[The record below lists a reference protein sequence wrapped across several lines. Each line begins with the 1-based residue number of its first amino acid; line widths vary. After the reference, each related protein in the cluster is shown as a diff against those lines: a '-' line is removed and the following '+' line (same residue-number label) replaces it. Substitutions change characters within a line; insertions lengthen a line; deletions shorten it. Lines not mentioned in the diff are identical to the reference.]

1 MPLETIISP
10 GVSVTENNQS
20 FITQLPI
27 QAGAAIIGPTVKGK
41 VGIPT
46 IVTTYDEY
54 KNVYGATFKSGSQT
68 YSYLTSVSAYNYFN
82 RGGSSLLVTRVVSGS
97 FTPAT
102 ASIQS
107 STVATYA
114 SANINMAQISASV
127 ASNATDGSNTFTV
140 NGITFN
146 FTGSNVTNTNTT
158 IYVNT
163 SSFAASTPNDYS
175 KSSSAIFTYSSSLP
189 PYNATLNTISSSYT
203 STNIKLTYTGS
214 NGLLGNSNTYITGST
229 IYPFAFIN
237 NFTGGTNTV
246 SFTVSTLSEGLIMNS
261 EGTEYTNGSLL
272 NGTADNLRYQISQYN
287 PTNGTFTLLIRQG
300 NDVTNSPS
308 VLETWTNLS
317 LDPTSPNYIE
327 KIIGNQQET
336 IQSDSGEYYINLSG
350 TYQNKSKYIR
360 ISSVSLLTPEYLD
373 NSGVAKPQ
381 YTGSIPYLNT
391 GNFGGAEGSNIPST
405 TGNYYENISNSNTQ
419 GLPAS
424 AYTESIS
431 LLANKD
437 AFKYNFITTPGL
449 VADGANFPSHYS
461 VITSL
466 ISMVQTRGDSMAV
479 VDVVGKGSNISTV
492 TSNASAI
499 DNSYATTYWPWLQT
513 IDPTSG
519 QQIWT
524 PPSTLI
530 PGVYAFTDTTT
541 APWFAPAGTNRGVLS
556 NVISAERILTQGNR
570 DSLYVANV
578 NPIATYPTTGVVVF
592 GQKTLQKKSNALDR
606 VNVRRLLIELKSYIS
621 QIANNLVFEQN
632 TTATRNEFL
641 SQVNPYLQSVQI
653 REGLDEFNVIMD
665 DTNNTPTT
673 IDNNQLIGQIY
684 IKPTKTAEFIL
695 LEFNI
700 LPSGATIV

>member
-1 MPLETIISP
+1 MPPTTIISP
-10 GVSVTENNQS
+10 GVSVTVNNQS
-20 FITQLPI
+20 QTTQLPI

-46 IVTTYDEY
+46 IVTTYSEY
-54 KNVYGATFKSGSQT
+54 ENMYGTTFKSGSQM

-82 RGGSSLLVTRVVSGS
+82 RGGTSLLVTRVVSGS
-97 FTPAT
+97 FSSAT

-107 STVATYA
+107 SIAATSA
-114 SANINMAQISASV
+114 SANISMVQISASV
-127 ASNATDGSNTFTV
+127 ASNATDGSNSFTV
-140 NGITFN
+140 NGITFY
-146 FTGSNVTNTNTT
+146 FTGSNVANTNTI

-163 SSFAASTPNDYS
+163 SSFAASTPANYAAT
-175 KSSSAIFTYSSSLP
+175 SSAIFAYSSSLS
-189 PYNATLNTISSSYT
+189 PYNATLNTISSSYA

-214 NGLLGNSNTYITGST
+214 NGLVGNANTYITGST
-229 IYPFAFIN
+229 LYPFSN
-237 NFTGGTNTV
+237 LQNFTGGTNTT
-246 SFTVSTLSEGLIMNS
+246 SFTLATLSEGLIMNS
-261 EGTEYTNGSLL
+261 DGTEFRNGSLA
-272 NGTADNLRYQISQYN
+272 NGTVDNLRYQISQYN
-287 PTNGTFTLLIRQG
+287 PINGTFTLLIRQG
-300 NDVTNSPS
+300 NDITNSPS

-317 LDPTSPNYIE
+317 LDPISPNYIE
-327 KIIGNQQET
+327 KIIGNQQE
-336 IQSDSGEYYINLSG
+336 IVQSDSGEYYVNLTG

-360 ISSVSLLTPEYLD
+360 INSVNLPTPEYLD
-373 NSGVAKPQ
+373 NSSVAKPQ
-381 YTGSIPYLNT
+381 YTGSIPYLNR
-391 GNFGGAEGSNIPST
+391 GNFGGAIGSNISAT
-405 TGNYYENISNSNTQ
+405 AGNYYENISDLNTQ

-466 ISMVQTRGDSMAV
+466 ISMVQTRGDSMTV
-479 VDVVGKGSNISTV
+479 VDVVGKGANISTV
-492 TSNASAI
+492 TSNATAI
-499 DNSYATTYWPWLQT
+499 DNSYVATYWPWLQT
-513 IDPTSG
+513 VDPTSG

-570 DSLYVANV
+570 DSLYSTNV
-578 NPIATYPTTGVVVF
+578 NPIATYTVSGIVVF
-592 GQKTLQKKSNALDR
+592 GQKTLQKKADALDR
-606 VNVRRLLIELKSYIS
+606 VNVRRLLIDLTSYIS
-621 QIANNLVFEQN
+621 QVANNLVFEQN

-653 REGLDEFNVIMD
+653 REGLDEFNVVMD
-665 DTNNTPTT
+665 ETNNTPTT

-684 IKPTKTAEFIL
+684 LKPTKSIEFIL

-700 LPSGATIV
+700 SPSGAIIG

>member
-1 MPLETIISP
+1 MPQTTIISP
-10 GVSVTENNQS
+10 GVSVTVNNQS
-20 FITQLPI
+20 QITQLPI
-27 QAGAAIIGPTVKGK
+27 QAGAAIIGPTVTGK

-54 KNVYGATFKSGSQT
+54 KNIYGTTFNSGSQI

-82 RGGSSLLVTRVVSGS
+82 RGGTSLLVTRVVSGS

-107 STVATYA
+107 SIAATSA

-127 ASNATDGSNTFTV
+127 ASHATDGSNTFIV
-140 NGITFN
+140 NGITFY
-146 FTGSNVTNTNTT
+146 FTGSNVANTNTAVY
-158 IYVNT
+158 INT
-163 SSFAASTPNDYS
+163 SSFAASTPADYS
-175 KSSSAIFTYSSSLP
+175 RTSSAIFTYSSSVS
-189 PYNATLNTISSSYT
+189 PYNSSLPNISSSYT
-203 STNIKLTYTGS
+203 STNVKLTYTGS
-214 NGLLGNSNTYITGST
+214 NGLAGNSNTYITGSQIIPT
-229 IYPFAFIN
+229 NLTN
-237 NFTGGTNTV
+237 NFTGGTNT
-246 SFTVSTLSEGLIMNS
+246 TALTISTLSEGIIMNS
-261 EGTEYTNGSLL
+261 DGVEYTNGSLA
-272 NGTADNLRYQISQYN
+272 NGTADNLRYQITQYN
-287 PTNGTFTLLIRQG
+287 TTNGTFTLLIRQG
-300 NDVTNSPS
+300 NDITNSPS
-308 VLETWTNLS
+308 ILETWTNLS
-317 LDPTSPNYIE
+317 LDPMSPNYVE
-327 KIIGNQQET
+327 KIIGNQVET
-336 IQSDSGEYYINLSG
+336 VQSDSGEYYVNLSG

-360 ISSVSLLTPEYLD
+360 INSVNLPTPEYLD
-373 NSGVAKPQ
+373 NSGIAKSQ
-381 YTGSIPYLNT
+381 YIGSIPYLNK
-391 GNFGGAEGSNIPST
+391 GNFGGAVGSNIPAT
-405 TGNYYENISNSNTQ
+405 AGNYYENISNTNTQ

-437 AFKYNFITTPGL
+437 AFKFNFITTPGL

-461 VITSL
+461 AITSL

-479 VDVVGKGSNISTV
+479 VDIVGKGANISTV
-492 TSNASAI
+492 TSNATSI
-499 DNSYATTYWPWLQT
+499 DNSYVATYWPWLQT
-513 IDPTSG
+513 IDPNSG

-541 APWFAPAGTNRGVLS
+541 APWFAPAGTNRGVLN

-570 DSLYVANV
+570 DSLYSANV
-578 NPIATYPTTGVVVF
+578 NPIATYTASGIVVF
-592 GQKTLQKKSNALDR
+592 GQKTLQKKSDALDR
-606 VNVRRLLIELKSYIS
+606 VNVRRLLIDLTSYIS
-621 QIANNLVFEQN
+621 QVANNLVFEQN

-665 DTNNTPTT
+665 ETNNTPTT

-684 IKPTKTAEFIL
+684 LKPTKSVEFIL

-700 LPSGATIV
+700 SPSGAIIG

>member
-1 MPLETIISP
+1 MAQTTLISP
-10 GVSVTENNQS
+10 GVSVTVNNQS
-20 FITQLPI
+20 QTTQLPI
-27 QAGAAIIGPTVKGK
+27 QAGAAIIGPTVTGK

-54 KNVYGATFKSGSQT
+54 KNIYGTTFKSGSQI

-82 RGGSSLLVTRVVSGS
+82 RGGTSLLVTRVVSGS

-107 STVATYA
+107 SIAATSA
-114 SANINMAQISASV
+114 SANISMVQISASV
-127 ASNATDGSNTFTV
+127 ASNAADGSNAFTV

-146 FTGSNVTNTNTT
+146 FTGSNVANTNTVVY
-158 IYVNT
+158 INT
-163 SSFAASTPNDYS
+163 SSFAASTPADYS
-175 KSSSAIFTYSSSLP
+175 LTSSAIFAYSSSVS
-189 PYNATLNTISSSYT
+189 PYNSSLPNISSSYT

-214 NGLLGNSNTYITGST
+214 NGLVGNANTYITGST
-229 IYPFAFIN
+229 IIPTNLSN
-237 NFTGGTNTV
+237 NFTGGTNT
-246 SFTVSTLSEGLIMNS
+246 TALTISTLSEGIIMNS
-261 EGTEYTNGSLL
+261 DGVEYTNGSLA
-272 NGTADNLRYQISQYN
+272 NGTADNLRYQITQYN
-287 PTNGTFTLLIRQG
+287 TTNGTFTLLIRQG
-300 NDVTNSPS
+300 NDVTKSPS

-317 LDPTSPNYIE
+317 LDPMSPNYIE
-327 KIIGNQQET
+327 KIIGNQTET
-336 IQSDSGEYYINLSG
+336 VQSDSGEYYVNLSG

-360 ISSVSLLTPEYLD
+360 IDSVNLSTPEYLD
-373 NSGVAKPQ
+373 NSGVAKSQ
-381 YTGSIPYLNT
+381 YTGSIPYLNN
-391 GNFGGAEGSNIPST
+391 GNFGGAIGSNIPAT
-405 TGNYYENISNSNTQ
+405 AGNYYENISNSNTQ

-437 AFKYNFITTPGL
+437 AFKFNFITTPGL

-461 VITSL
+461 AITSL

-479 VDVVGKGSNISTV
+479 VDIVGKGANILTV
-492 TSNASAI
+492 TSNATPI
-499 DNSYATTYWPWLQT
+499 DNSYVATYWPWLQT

-541 APWFAPAGTNRGVLS
+541 APWFSPAGTNRGVLS

-570 DSLYVANV
+570 DSLYSANV
-578 NPIATYPTTGVVVF
+578 NPIATYTASGIVVF
-592 GQKTLQKKSNALDR
+592 GQKTLQKKADALDR
-606 VNVRRLLIELKSYIS
+606 VNVRRLLIDLTSYIS

-653 REGLDEFNVIMD
+653 REGLDEFSVVMD
-665 DTNNTPTT
+665 ETNNTPTT

-684 IKPTKTAEFIL
+684 LKPTRSVEFIL

-700 LPSGATIV
+700 SPSGAIIG

>member
-1 MPLETIISP
+1 MAQTTIISP
-10 GVSVTENNQS
+10 GVSVTVNNQS
-20 FITQLPI
+20 QVTQLPI

-46 IVTTYDEY
+46 IVTTYSEY
-54 KNVYGATFKSGSQT
+54 ENMYGTTFNSGSQI

-82 RGGSSLLVTRVVSGS
+82 RGGTSLLVTRVVSGS
-97 FTPAT
+97 FSSAT

-107 STVATYA
+107 SIAATSA

-127 ASNATDGSNTFTV
+127 ASLATDGSNTFTV

-146 FTGSNVTNTNTT
+146 FTGSNVPNTNST

-163 SSFAASTPNDYS
+163 SSFSASTPADYS
-175 KSSSAIFTYSSSLP
+175 KSSSAIFTLSSSLP
-189 PYNATLNTISSSYT
+189 PYNTVLNTISSSYT

-214 NGLLGNSNTYITGST
+214 NGLAGNANTYITGST
-229 IYPFAFIN
+229 IYPFISVN

-246 SFTVSTLSEGLIMNS
+246 SFTVSTLSEGITMNS
-261 EGTEYTNGSLL
+261 EGTEFSNGSLL
-272 NGTADNLRYQISQYN
+272 NGTSDNLRYQITQYN
-287 PTNGTFTLLIRQG
+287 TIDGTFTLLVRQG

-308 VLETWTNLS
+308 VLETWSNLS
-317 LDPTSPNYIE
+317 LDPISPNYIE

-336 IQSDSGEYYINLSG
+336 IQSDSGEYYINLTG
-350 TYQNKSKYIR
+350 TYQNKSRYIR
-360 ISSVSLLTPEYLD
+360 IDSVSLPTPEYLD

-391 GNFGGAEGSNIPST
+391 GNFGGAVGSNIPST
-405 TGNYYENISNSNTQ
+405 AGNYYENISNSNTQ

-437 AFKYNFITTPGL
+437 AFHYNFITAPGL
-449 VADGANFPSHYS
+449 IADGANFPSHYS

-479 VDVVGKGSNISTV
+479 VDVVSKGANILTV
-492 TSNASAI
+492 TSNATAI
-499 DNSYATTYWPWLQT
+499 DNSYVATYWPWLQT
-513 IDPTSG
+513 IDPTTG

-570 DSLYVANV
+570 DSLYSVNV
-578 NPIATYPTTGVVVF
+578 NPIATYTASGIVVF
-592 GQKTLQKKSNALDR
+592 GQKTLQKKADALDR
-606 VNVRRLLIELKSYIS
+606 VNVRRLLIELTSYIS

-653 REGLDEFNVIMD
+653 REGLDEFNVVMD
-665 DTNNTPTT
+665 ETNNTPTT

-684 IKPTKTAEFIL
+684 LKPTKSVEFIL

-700 LPSGATIV
+700 SPSGAIIG

>member
-1 MPLETIISP
+1 MPAETIVSP

-20 FITQLPI
+20 YTTQLPI

-46 IVTTYDEY
+46 IVTTYDEFT
-54 KNVYGATFKSGSQT
+54 NMYGSTFNSGSQT

-82 RGGSSLLVTRVVSGS
+82 RGGTSLLVTRVVSGS

-102 ASIQS
+102 SSIQS
-107 STVATYA
+107 SIAATSA
-114 SANINMAQISASV
+114 SANINLTQISASV
-127 ASNATDGSNTFTV
+127 ASNAVDGSNTFTV
-140 NGITFN
+140 NGITFC
-146 FTGSNVTNTNTT
+146 FTGSNVLNTNTA
-158 IYVNT
+158 IYINT
-163 SSFAASTPNDYS
+163 SSFAASTPADYS
-175 KSSSAIFTYSSSLP
+175 ITSSAIFTYSSSVSPYSSSLP
-189 PYNATLNTISSSYT
+189 NISSSYT

-214 NGLLGNSNTYITGST
+214 NGLVGNSNTYITGST
-229 IYPFAFIN
+229 IFPFVSIN
-237 NFTGGTNTV
+237 NFTGGTNTT
-246 SFTVSTLSEGLIMNS
+246 SFTIATLSEGLIMNS
-261 EGTEYTNGSLL
+261 EGIEYANGSLV

-287 PTNGTFTLLIRQG
+287 TTNGTFTLLIRQG
-300 NDVTNSPS
+300 NDVTTSPS

-327 KIIGNQQET
+327 KIIGNQYET
-336 IQSDSGEYYINLSG
+336 IQSDSGEYYVNLSG

-360 ISSVSLLTPEYLD
+360 INSVNLPTPEYLD
-373 NSGVAKPQ
+373 NSDIAKPQ
-381 YTGSIPYLNT
+381 YTGSIPYLNK
-391 GNFGGAEGSNIPST
+391 GNFGGAIGSNIPSMA
-405 TGNYYENISNSNTQ
+405 GNYYENISNSNTQ

-479 VDVVGKGSNISTV
+479 IDIVGKGSNISTV
-492 TSNASAI
+492 TSNATSI
-499 DNSYATTYWPWLQT
+499 DNSYAATYWPWLQT
-513 IDPTSG
+513 IDPSTG

-530 PGVYAFTDTTT
+530 PGVYAFTDTAT
-541 APWFAPAGTNRGVLS
+541 APWFAPAGTNRGILS

-570 DSLYVANV
+570 DSLYSVNV

-621 QIANNLVFEQN
+621 QLANNLVFEQN

-641 SQVNPYLQSVQI
+641 SQVNPYLQSVQV
-653 REGLDEFNVIMD
+653 REGLDEFNVVMD
-665 DTNNTPTT
+665 ETNNTATT

-700 LPSGATIV
+700 LPSGATIL

>member
-1 MPLETIISP
+1 MPQNTIISP
-10 GVSVTENNQS
+10 GVSVTVNNQS
-20 FITQLPI
+20 QTTQLPI

-54 KNVYGATFKSGSQT
+54 KNIYGTTLNSGSQI

-82 RGGSSLLVTRVVSGS
+82 RGGTSLLVTRVVSGS

-107 STVATYA
+107 SIAATSA
-114 SANINMAQISASV
+114 SANIDMAQISASV
-127 ASNATDGSNTFTV
+127 ASNTTDGSNSFTV
-140 NGITFN
+140 NGITFY
-146 FTGSNVTNTNTT
+146 FTGSNVANTNTI

-163 SSFAASTPNDYS
+163 SSFSASTPADYAVTA
-175 KSSSAIFTYSSSLP
+175 SSLFTYSGSVAPYSSSLV
-189 PYNATLNTISSSYT
+189 NISSSYI
-203 STNIKLTYTGS
+203 SNNIKLTYTGS
-214 NGLLGNSNTYITGST
+214 NGLAGNANTYITGST
-229 IYPFAFIN
+229 VYPFSITN
-237 NFTGGTNTV
+237 NFTGGTNTT
-246 SFTVSTLSEGLIMNS
+246 SFTLATLSEGMIMNS
-261 EGTEYTNGSLL
+261 DGVEYANGSLL
-272 NGTADNLRYQISQYN
+272 NGTADNIRYQISQYN
-287 PTNGTFTLLIRQG
+287 PTNGTFTLLVRQG
-300 NDVTNSPS
+300 NDVTTSPS

-317 LDPTSPNYIE
+317 LDPISPNYIE

-336 IQSDSGEYYINLSG
+336 IQSDSGEYYVNLSG

-360 ISSVSLLTPEYLD
+360 IESVSLPTPEYLD

-381 YTGSIPYLNT
+381 YTGSIPYLNK
-391 GNFGGAEGSNIPST
+391 GNFGGAIGSNIPST
-405 TGNYYENISNSNTQ
+405 AGNYYENISNSNTQ

-437 AFKYNFITTPGL
+437 AFKFNFITTPGL

-461 VITSL
+461 VVTSL
-466 ISMVQTRGDSMAV
+466 VSMVQTRGDSMAV
-479 VDVVGKGSNISTV
+479 IDIVGKGSNISTV
-492 TSNASAI
+492 TSNATAI
-499 DNSYATTYWPWLQT
+499 DNSYVATYWPWLQT

-570 DSLYVANV
+570 DSLYGSNV

-592 GQKTLQKKSNALDR
+592 GQKTLQKKLDALDR
-606 VNVRRLLIELKSYIS
+606 VNVRRLLIDLISYIS
-621 QIANNLVFEQN
+621 QVANNLVFEQN

-641 SQVNPYLQSVQI
+641 SQVNPYLQSVQV
-653 REGLDEFNVIMD
+653 REGLDEFNVVMD
-665 DTNNTPTT
+665 ETNNTPTT

-684 IKPTKTAEFIL
+684 IKPTKSVEFVL

-700 LPSGATIV
+700 LPSGVTLI

>member
-46 IVTTYDEY
+46 IVTTYDEF
-54 KNVYGATFKSGSQT
+54 KNVYGSTFKSGSQT

-82 RGGSSLLVTRVVSGS
+82 RGGNSLLVTRVVSGS
-97 FTPAT
+97 FSSAT
-102 ASIQS
+102 SSIQS
-107 STVATYA
+107 STVATSA

-127 ASNATDGSNTFTV
+127 ASNATDGSNSFTV
-140 NGITFN
+140 NGIAFF
-146 FTGSNVTNTNTT
+146 FTGSNVANTNTT

-163 SSFAASTPNDYS
+163 SSFASSTPANYAAT
-175 KSSSAIFTYSSSLP
+175 SSAIFAYSSSLS
-189 PYNATLNTISSSYT
+189 PYNSTLNTISSSYT
-203 STNIKLTYTGS
+203 ATNVKLTYTGS
-214 NGLLGNSNTYITGST
+214 NGLVGNSNTYITGST
-229 IYPFAFIN
+229 IYPFSTTN
-237 NFTGGTNTV
+237 NFTGGTNTI
-246 SFTVSTLSEGLIMNS
+246 SFTIATLSEGVIMNS
-261 EGTEYTNGSLL
+261 EGTEFTNGSLL
-272 NGTADNLRYQISQYN
+272 NGTVDNLRYQISQYN
-287 PTNGTFTLLIRQG
+287 PINGTFTLLVRQG
-300 NDVTNSPS
+300 NDITTSPS

-327 KIIGNQQET
+327 KLIGNQQET
-336 IQSDSGEYYINLSG
+336 VQSDSGEYYINLSG

-360 ISSVSLLTPEYLD
+360 IESVSLPTPEYLD
-373 NSGVAKPQ
+373 NSDVAKPQ
-381 YTGSIPYLNT
+381 YTGSIPYLNR
-391 GNFGGAEGSNIPST
+391 GNFGGAIGSNIPST
-405 TGNYYENISNSNTQ
+405 AGNYYENISNSNTQ

-449 VADGANFPSHYS
+449 VADGTNFPSHYS

-479 VDVVGKGSNISTV
+479 VDVVGKGANISTV
-492 TSNASAI
+492 TSNATAI
-499 DNSYATTYWPWLQT
+499 DNSYAATYWPWLQT

-530 PGVYAFTDTTT
+530 PGVYAFTDTNT
-541 APWFAPAGTNRGVLS
+541 APWFAPAGTNRGILS

-592 GQKTLQKKSNALDR
+592 GQKTLQKKANALDR

-653 REGLDEFNVIMD
+653 REGLDEFNVVMD

-684 IKPTKTAEFIL
+684 IKPTKSVEFIL

-700 LPSGATIV
+700 LPSGVTII